1 MARTVWTSDGQFQ
14 VEVGTAEY
22 ERLLSEGRE
31 FVADQPSGDSAD
43 EPPVEG
49 AFETWKFP
57 QLKARAEDL
66 GILDTVEGTGKSG
79 AITKPD
85 LVKALNAH
93 EPATEPA
100 EGETLGEG
108 GE

>member
-1 MARTVWTSDGQFQ
+1 MARTVWTSDGQFH
-14 VEVGTAEY
+14 VDVGSAEY

-31 FVADQPSGDSAD
+31 FVAEQPDGDDA
-43 EPPVEG
+43 PPVEG

-57 QLKARAEDL
+57 QLKARAEEL

-85 LVKALNAH
+85 LVKTLNAH
-93 EPATEPA
+93 EPAAEPG